1 MSALPCSIYRAP
13 GSIRRARYS
22 YDTMLATT
30 QQQLDARIAS
40 GWHLTLEQALDAA
53 GESASLHLANRKVRT
68 RKVRLAAPP
77 AERRASFKRAA
88 FDAKI
93 EQDVSETTPVEIPTA
108 IPDDNAAPTRI
119 ELVAKATE
127 LGLKFSKRTSDER
140 LLAMITEAL
149 KEA

>member
-30 QQQLDARIAS
+30 QQQLDARLAS

-53 GESASLHLANRKVRT
+53 GESASRHLANRKVRT
-68 RKVRLAAPP
+68 RKVRVAAPP

-88 FDAKI
+88 SAAQI
-93 EQDVSETTPVEIPTA
+93 VAETKPVEIPTA
-108 IPDDNAAPTRI
+108 VPDDGAEPTRI
-119 ELVAKATE
+119 ELVEKANQ
-127 LGLKFSKRTSDER
+127 LGLRFSKRTSDEK

-149 KEA
+149 SKQEA

>member
-30 QQQLDARIAS
+30 QQQLDARLAS

-53 GESASLHLANRKVRT
+53 GESASRHLANRKVRV
-68 RKVRLAAPP
+68 RKVRVAAPP

-88 FDAKI
+88 LAASVAVVVDA
-93 EQDVSETTPVEIPTA
+93 PVEKPTA
-108 IPDDNAAPTRI
+108 IPDDDAAPTRI
-119 ELVAKATE
+119 ELVDKATE
-127 LGLKFSKRTSDER
+127 LGLKFSKRTSDEK
-140 LLAMITEAL
+140 LLAMINEAL
-149 KEA
+149 KEV

>member
-53 GESASLHLANRKVRT
+53 GESASRHLANRKVRT
-68 RKVRLAAPP
+68 RKVRVAAPP

-88 FDAKI
+88 FAAKV
-93 EQDVSETTPVEIPTA
+93 EQAVSDTTPVEIPTA

-119 ELVAKATE
+119 ELVTKATE

>member
-30 QQQLDARIAS
+30 QQQLNARIAS

-53 GESASLHLANRKVRT
+53 GESAAKHLANRNVRV
-68 RKVRLAAPP
+68 RKVRVATPP
-77 AERRASFKRAA
+77 VERRASVNRAA
-88 FDAKI
+88 AAANVDQSVVKAA
-93 EQDVSETTPVEIPTA
+93 PVEEPTA
-108 IPDDNAAPTRI
+108 VPDDDAAPTRI

-127 LGLKFSKRTSDER
+127 LGLKFSKRTSDEK
-140 LLAMITEAL
+140 LLAMINEAL
-149 KEA
+149 KEV

>member
-30 QQQLDARIAS
+30 QQQLDARLAS

-53 GESASLHLANRKVRT
+53 GESASRHLANRKVRT
-68 RKVRLAAPP
+68 RKVRVAAPP

-88 FDAKI
+88 NAVQI
-93 EQDVSETTPVEIPTA
+93 VAETKHVEIPTA
-108 IPDDNAAPTRI
+108 VPSDSDAPTRI
-119 ELVAKATE
+119 ELVTKATE
-127 LGLKFSKRTSDER
+127 LGLKFSKRTSDEK
-140 LLAMITEAL
+140 LLDMITEAL
-149 KEA
+149 SKQEA

>member
-13 GSIRRARYS
+13 GSIQRARYS

-30 QQQLDARIAS
+30 QQQLDARLAS

-53 GESASLHLANRKVRT
+53 GESASRHLANRKVHT
-68 RKVRLAAPP
+68 RKVRVEAPP

-88 FDAKI
+88 SAAQILTEAK
-93 EQDVSETTPVEIPTA
+93 PVETPTSV
-108 IPDDNAAPTRI
+108 PSDSEAPTRI
-119 ELVAKATE
+119 ELVEKANQ
-127 LGLKFSKRTSDER
+127 LGLKFSKRTSDEK

-149 KEA
+149 SKKEA

>member
-30 QQQLDARIAS
+30 QQQLDARLAS

-53 GESASLHLANRKVRT
+53 GESASRHLANRKVRT
-68 RKVRLAAPP
+68 RKVRVAAPP

-88 FDAKI
+88 NAAQK
-93 EQDVSETTPVEIPTA
+93 PVETPTA
-108 IPDDNAAPTRI
+108 VPEDGAEPTRI

-127 LGLKFSKRTSDER
+127 LGLKFSKRTSDEK

-149 KEA
+149 SKKEA

>member
-30 QQQLDARIAS
+30 QQQLDARLAS

-53 GESASLHLANRKVRT
+53 GESASRHLENRKVRT
-68 RKVRLAAPP
+68 RKVRVAAPP
-77 AERRASFKRAA
+77 EERRASFRRAA
-88 FDAKI
+88 VAAQTK
-93 EQDVSETTPVEIPTA
+93 PVETPTA
-108 IPDDNAAPTRI
+108 VPDDGAEPTRI

-127 LGLKFSKRTSDER
+127 LGLKFSKRTSDEK
-140 LLAMITEAL
+140 LLDMITEAL
-149 KEA
+149 NKQEV

>member
-30 QQQLDARIAS
+30 QQQLDARLAS

-53 GESASLHLANRKVRT
+53 GESASRHLANRKVRV
-68 RKVRLAAPP
+68 RKVRVAAPP

-88 FDAKI
+88 AAANV
-93 EQDVSETTPVEIPTA
+93 EQTVVEKAPVEEPTVV
-108 IPDDNAAPTRI
+108 PDDDAAPTRI
-119 ELVAKATE
+119 EMVAKATE
-127 LGLKFSKRTSDER
+127 LGLKFSKRTSDEK
-140 LLAMITEAL
+140 LLAMINEAL
-149 KEA
+149 KEV

>member
-30 QQQLDARIAS
+30 QQQLDARLAS

-53 GESASLHLANRKVRT
+53 GESASRHLANRKVRV
-68 RKVRLAAPP
+68 RKARVAAPP

-88 FDAKI
+88 AAANV
-93 EQDVSETTPVEIPTA
+93 EQTVVEKAPVEEPTVV
-108 IPDDNAAPTRI
+108 PDDDAAPTRI
-119 ELVAKATE
+119 EMVAKATE
-127 LGLKFSKRTSDER
+127 LGLKFSKRTSDEK
-140 LLAMITEAL
+140 LLAMINEAL
-149 KEA
+149 KEV

>member
-30 QQQLDARIAS
+30 QQQLDARLAS

-53 GESASLHLANRKVRT
+53 GESASRHLANRKVRT
-68 RKVRLAAPP
+68 RKVRVAAPP

-88 FDAKI
+88 NAVQIVAEMK
-93 EQDVSETTPVEIPTA
+93 PVAVPA
-108 IPDDNAAPTRI
+108 DSDAPTRI

-127 LGLKFSKRTSDER
+127 LGLKFSKRTSDEK
-140 LLAMITEAL
+140 LLDMITEAL
-149 KEA
+149 SKQEA

>member
-30 QQQLDARIAS
+30 QQQLDARLAS

-53 GESASLHLANRKVRT
+53 GESAARHLANRKIRT
-68 RKVRLAAPP
+68 RKVRVAAPP

-88 FDAKI
+88 SAAHVVVEKK
-93 EQDVSETTPVEIPTA
+93 PVEIPTSV
-108 IPDDNAAPTRI
+108 PDDGAEPTRI

-127 LGLKFSKRTSDER
+127 LGLKFSKRTSDEK

-149 KEA
+149 SKQEA

>member
-30 QQQLDARIAS
+30 QQQLDARLAS

-53 GESASLHLANRKVRT
+53 GESASRHLANRKVRT
-68 RKVRLAAPP
+68 RKVRVAAPP

-88 FDAKI
+88 SAAQI
-93 EQDVSETTPVEIPTA
+93 VAETRPVETPTSV
-108 IPDDNAAPTRI
+108 PSDSEAPTRI
-119 ELVAKATE
+119 ELVEKANQ
-127 LGLKFSKRTSDER
+127 LGLKFSKRTSDEK

-149 KEA
+149 SKKEA

>member
-30 QQQLDARIAS
+30 QQQLDARLAS

-53 GESASLHLANRKVRT
+53 GESASRHLANRKVRT
-68 RKVRLAAPP
+68 RKVRVAAPP

-88 FDAKI
+88 NAVQIVAETKSVETPTSVPPD
-93 EQDVSETTPVEIPTA
+93 SE
-108 IPDDNAAPTRI
+108 APTRI

-127 LGLKFSKRTSDER
+127 LGLKFTKRTSDEK
-140 LLAMITEAL
+140 LLALIEAAL
-149 KEA
+149 KQPEEV